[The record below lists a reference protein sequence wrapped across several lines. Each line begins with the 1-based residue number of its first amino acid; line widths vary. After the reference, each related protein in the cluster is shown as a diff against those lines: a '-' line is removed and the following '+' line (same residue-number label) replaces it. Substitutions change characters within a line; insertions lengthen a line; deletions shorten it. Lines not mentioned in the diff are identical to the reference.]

1 MTTDSRVDSRY
12 GSAESFF
19 LSPFRLGAKLI
30 RGRFAV
36 PSGIRCVKASVID
49 RCFSSVDPLGVITT
63 KSISIGPRQGYREPI
78 YARYSSG
85 SYINAVGLTN
95 PGAEVACRELQEI
108 AVPNDKFLLVSV
120 FGGNAKEFVAA
131 AEVLRPVADGFELN
145 MSCPHAAGYGIE
157 IGQDVDLVAAITHEV
172 VQAVQ
177 VPVFVKLSATIPQIG
192 RTAAAAINA
201 GAYGI
206 TVTNTLG
213 PSVVEIGDVPI
224 LSNKIGGLSG
234 NGIRPLALRAV
245 QVIRTAIGPT
255 PTIIGMGGIG
265 TPEHV
270 VQFRKAGADVFGVG
284 SAFTG
289 LDTHRFGEYFADLE
303 KCSAS
308 ESPYSSVGTDSADT
322 AVTMQYHQC
331 QVVGIRH
338 YNDRLYELTLD
349 QLPGTPKTGDL
360 SGRYYFLCVPGVGE
374 KPFAVFSSE
383 ERSIVIKSV
392 GCLTSHLAG
401 VARGS
406 RLLLR
411 GPYGRHFRGVEAAS
425 RYVLVGGGTGIASL
439 LEVGHVLRS
448 SASVEFVLGA
458 ATKAELFG
466 LREFESL
473 GPVAVATDDGTV
485 GFHGNAAD
493 LLSQYVAARELNSE
507 SVFVNCGPEPM
518 IAACADIERKVASDD
533 RIVAAVEYPTSC
545 GVGICGKCASPSG
558 HLTCIDGPFMP
569 VRSFEARRRKRD

>member
-1 MTTDSRVDSRY
+1 MTYSRVDSEY
-12 GSAESFF
+12 LSAESFF
-19 LSPFRLGAKLI
+19 LSPFPLGGKLI
-30 RGRFAV
+30 RGRFAM

-49 RCFSSVDPLGVITT
+49 RCFSSVHPLGVITT
-63 KSISIGPRQGYREPI
+63 KSISIVPRQGYREPI
-78 YARYSSG
+78 YARYSFG

-95 PGAEVACRELQEI
+95 PGAQVACRELQDI
-108 AVPNDKFLLVSV
+108 AVPSDKFLLVSV
-120 FGGNAKEFVAA
+120 FGGNAEEFVAA
-131 AEVLRPVADGFELN
+131 ADALQPVADGFELN

-157 IGQDVDLVAAITHEV
+157 IGQDVDLVATITHAV

-206 TVTNTLG
+206 TVTNTIG
-213 PSVVEIGDVPI
+213 PSVVDIGDVPI
-224 LSNKIGGLSG
+224 LSNQVGGLSG

-245 QVIRTAIGPT
+245 QVIRAAIGPT
-255 PTIIGMGGIG
+255 PAIIGMGGIG

-270 VQFRKAGADVFGVG
+270 AQFRKAGADVFGVG
-284 SAFTG
+284 SAVTG

-303 KCSAS
+303 RYSVS
-308 ESPYSSVGTDSADT
+308 DSPHSSLGTDSADT
-322 AVTMQYHQC
+322 AVSMQYHQC

-338 YNDRLYELTLD
+338 YSDRLYELTLD
-349 QLPGTPKTGDL
+349 QLPGAPKSGDL
-360 SGRYYFLCVPGVGE
+360 SGRYYFLCAPGFGE

-392 GCLTSHLAG
+392 GCLTSHLAQ
-401 VARGS
+401 VSSGS
-406 RLLLR
+406 MLLLR
-411 GPYGRHFRGVEAAS
+411 GPYGRHFRGVEGAS
-425 RYVLVGGGTGIASL
+425 RYILVGGGTGIASL
-439 LEVGHVLRS
+439 LEAGHALRR
-448 SASVEFVLGA
+448 SATLEFVLGV

-473 GPVAVATDDGTV
+473 GAVTVATDDGTV
-485 GFHGNAAD
+485 GFHGNVSE
-493 LLSQYVAARELNSE
+493 LLSQYVAGGELNSD
-507 SVFVNCGPEPM
+507 SVFVNCGPERM
-518 IAACADIERKVASDD
+518 IAACADLERKVVSDD

-558 HLTCIDGPFMP
+558 HLTCIDGPFLP
-569 VRSFEARRRKRD
+569 VRSFEARRG

>member
-1 MTTDSRVDSRY
+1 
-12 GSAESFF
+12 
-19 LSPFRLGAKLI
+19 
-30 RGRFAV
+30 
-36 PSGIRCVKASVID
+36 VID
-49 RCFSSVDPLGVITT
+49 RCFSSVDPIGVITT
-63 KSISIGPRQGYREPI
+63 KSISMVPRQGYREPI
-78 YARYSSG
+78 YARYSFG
-85 SYINAVGLTN
+85 SYINAVGLAN
-95 PGAEVACRELQEI
+95 PGAEAACRELQEI
-108 AVPNDKFLLVSV
+108 EVPSDKFLLVSV

-131 AEVLRPVADGFELN
+131 ADVLRPVADGFELN

-172 VQAVQ
+172 VQALQ

-224 LSNKIGGLSG
+224 LSNKVGGLSG

-270 VQFRKAGADVFGVG
+270 LQFRKAGADVFGVG
-284 SAFTG
+284 SALTG
-289 LDTHRFGEYFADLE
+289 LDTPTFGQYFADLE

-308 ESPYSSVGTDSADT
+308 DSPHSSIGTDSADS
-322 AVTMQYHQC
+322 AVTMQYQQC

-338 YNDRLYELTLD
+338 YSDRLYELTLD
-349 QLPGTPKTGDL
+349 QLPGTPKSGDL

-392 GCLTSHLAG
+392 GCLTSHLAR
-401 VARGS
+401 VASGS

-411 GPYGRHFRGVEAAS
+411 GPYGRHFRGVEGAS
-425 RYVLVGGGTGIASL
+425 RYILVGGGTGIASL

-466 LREFESL
+466 LQDFESL

-493 LLSQYVAARELNSE
+493 LLSQYVGAGELNSE

-558 HLTCIDGPFMP
+558 HLTCIDGPFMA
-569 VRSFEARRRKRD
+569 VRSFEARRCERG

>member
-1 MTTDSRVDSRY
+1 M
-12 GSAESFF
+12 
-19 LSPFRLGAKLI
+19 GAKLI
-30 RGRFAV
+30 RGRFAI
-36 PSGIRCVKASVID
+36 PSGIRCVKASVIE

-63 KSISIGPRQGYREPI
+63 KSISVLPRQGYREPI
-78 YARYSSG
+78 YARYSFG
-85 SYINAVGLTN
+85 SYINAVGLAN

-108 AVPNDKFLLVSV
+108 TVPNDKFLLVSV
-120 FGGNAKEFVAA
+120 FGGNAKEFVTAA
-131 AEVLRPVADGFELN
+131 DVLRPVADGFELN

-157 IGQDVDLVAAITHEV
+157 IGQDMDMVAAITHEV
-172 VQAVQ
+172 VQAMQ

-192 RTAAAAINA
+192 RTAAAAIDA
-201 GAYGI
+201 GALGI

-213 PSVVEIGDVPI
+213 PSVVDIGDVPI
-224 LSNKIGGLSG
+224 LSNKVGGLSG

-255 PTIIGMGGIG
+255 PIIIGMGGIG
-265 TPEHV
+265 TPEHI
-270 VQFRKAGADVFGVG
+270 VQFRNAGADVFGVG
-284 SAFTG
+284 SAVTG

-303 KCSAS
+303 KRSAS
-308 ESPYSSVGTDSADT
+308 DSPYGSVGTDSADT

-331 QVVGIRH
+331 QVVGTRH

-349 QLPGTPKTGDL
+349 RLPEAPKSGDL

-383 ERSIVIKSV
+383 KRSIVIKSV

-401 VARGS
+401 VASGS

-411 GPYGRHFRGVEAAS
+411 GPYGRHFRGVEGAS

-439 LEVGHVLRS
+439 LEVGYVLRR
-448 SASVEFVLGA
+448 SATVEFVLGA

-466 LREFESL
+466 LQEFESL
-473 GPVAVATDDGTV
+473 GPVAIATDDGTA

-493 LLSQYVAARELNSE
+493 LLTQYVGAGKLKSE

-518 IAACADIERKVASDD
+518 IAACADIERRVASDD

-558 HLTCIDGPFMP
+558 YLTCIDGPFMP
-569 VRSFEARRRKRD
+569 LRSFEARPFHRSQPMLRSS

>member
-1 MTTDSRVDSRY
+1 L
-12 GSAESFF
+12 A
-19 LSPFRLGAKLI
+19 
-30 RGRFAV
+30 
-36 PSGIRCVKASVID
+36 
-49 RCFSSVDPLGVITT
+49 
-63 KSISIGPRQGYREPI
+63 
-78 YARYSSG
+78 
-85 SYINAVGLTN
+85 N

-108 AVPNDKFLLVSV
+108 AVPDDKFLLVSV
-120 FGGNAKEFVAA
+120 FGGNAREFVAA
-131 AEVLRPVADGFELN
+131 ADVLRPVADGFELN

-157 IGQDVDLVAAITHEV
+157 IGQDADLVAAITREV

-192 RTAAAAINA
+192 RTAVAAINA

-213 PSVVEIGDVPI
+213 PSVVEIGDVPV
-224 LSNKIGGLSG
+224 LSNKVGGLSG

-245 QVIRTAIGPT
+245 QLIRSAIGPA

-270 VQFRKAGADVFGVG
+270 LQFRRAGADVFGVG
-284 SAFTG
+284 SALTG
-289 LDTHRFGEYFADLE
+289 LDTRRFGEYFADLE

-308 ESPYSSVGTDSADT
+308 ASPHSSVGTDSADA
-322 AVTMQYHQC
+322 AVTMQYEQC
-331 QVVGIRH
+331 HVVGIRH
-338 YNDRLYELTLD
+338 YSDRLYELTLD
-349 QLPGTPKTGDL
+349 QLPGNPRSGDL
-360 SGRYYFLCVPGVGE
+360 AGRYYFLCAPGVGE

-383 ERSIVIKSV
+383 KRNIVIKSV

-401 VARGS
+401 VASGS

-411 GPYGRHFRGVEAAS
+411 GPYGRHFHGVEGAS

-439 LEVGHVLRS
+439 LEVGHVLRRFG
-448 SASVEFVLGA
+448 SVEFVLGA

-466 LREFESL
+466 MTEFESL
-473 GPVAVATDDGTV
+473 GPVTVATDDGTV
-485 GFHGNAAD
+485 GFHGNVSG
-493 LLSQYVAARELNSE
+493 LLSQYVGARELTSE
-507 SVFVNCGPEPM
+507 SAFVNCGPEPM
-518 IAACADIERKVASDD
+518 IAACAGIERKIASED
-533 RIVAAVEYPTSC
+533 RIVAAVEYPASC

-569 VRSFEARRRKRD
+569 VRNFAARERKGI